1 MSAHTDLLDLAD
13 EVLDGSIELGSRS
26 ARTAALLARCAFEDW
41 LAGQSALWVI
51 SVGRRP
57 SSESQLVILRALR
70 GDYLGETA
78 MRVWD
83 GLSRACHHHAY
94 ELQPSAVEVAHLI
107 GEVRGLRAH
116 P

>member
-13 EVLDGSIELGSRS
+13 DVLDGSIELGSRS
-26 ARTAALLARCAFEDW
+26 ARTAALLARRAFEDW
-41 LAGQSALWVI
+41 LADQSASWVI
-51 SVGRRP
+51 SGGPRP
-57 SSESQLVILRALR
+57 SSESQLVVLRAVR
-70 GDYLGETA
+70 GERFGETA

-94 ELQPSAVEVAHLI
+94 ELQPSAIEVSHLI
-107 GEVRGLRAH
+107 GEVRSLRAH